1 MAENVNDI
9 LEIHAN
15 DSDES
20 FDVNN
25 CNELNILFGE
35 TQFPVS
41 QVLTHSDTTATSA
54 SGKSHVETEHIINV
68 ENSHKKT
75 KAPKR
80 KNVNNKSASLSKI
93 PKRTINEKTE
103 YSNYDIIQ

>member
-1 MAENVNDI
+1 MAENVDDI

-41 QVLTHSDTTATSA
+41 QVLTHSATSTTATSA
-54 SGKSHVETEHIINV
+54 SGKQQMETENIINV
-68 ENSHKKT
+68 ENSRKKT
-75 KAPKR
+75 KVPKR
-80 KNVNNKSASLSKI
+80 KNVNNKSCSQFEQDSQ
-93 PKRTINEKTE
+93 T
-103 YSNYDIIQ
+103 